1 MSPWIDVGRYKVP
14 LSSIRS
20 GTQDRAHHL
29 GRAYRDKRHVRCM
42 CVPAGVAMGVA
53 FRGDP
58 QPTYYLYHLHR
69 ADPALHHRS
78 CPHFAEQQVAPSV
91 EPHPVRHPIDASSGT
106 QAGLHQLLERLV
118 CSAGLNVWQ
127 PTFLEKR
134 TLYRARFRL
143 IEAAKALDVEPGH
156 VLGES
161 MYFPPI
167 WDPSQKHIAEEE
179 WRLFVEMLHV
189 DPPPVHPFGYV
200 VGLAKTVDARPDWS
214 APRLLLAS
222 HHTPFWLDH
231 NHSLIPLPADQGHH
245 WLVLLKVAP
254 SRSRHGYRVVD
265 GASLLLSS
273 CWIPCMTAAHARLC
287 DELSQSG
294 VTFTA
299 PLPHDPLTAWS
310 APDFLVQAPDG
321 FLYRHGLFGATRV
334 QAPQAETPVA

>member
-29 GRAYRDKRHVRCM
+29 GRVYREKRQVLCL
-42 CVPAGVAMGVA
+42 CVPGGVPMGVA
-53 FRGDP
+53 CRTDP

-69 ADPALHHRS
+69 GDPALHHRS
-78 CPHFAEQQVAPSV
+78 CPHFAEHPAAAPV
-91 EPHPVRHPIDASSGT
+91 EPQPERDPVDASPGT
-106 QAGLHQLLERLV
+106 QTDLDLVLERLV

-127 PTFLEKR
+127 PAFLEKR

-143 IEAAKALDVEPGH
+143 IEASKSVDVDPGH

-167 WDPSQKHIAEEE
+167 WNPAQKHIAEEE

-189 DPPPVHPFGYV
+189 DPPPAHPFGYV
-200 VGLAKTVDARPDWS
+200 VGLAKAVEARPAWS

-231 NHSLIPLPADQGHH
+231 NHSLIPFPADQGHH
-245 WLVLLKVAP
+245 WLVLLKLAR
-254 SRSRHGYRVVD
+254 SRSRHGYKVVD
-265 GASLLLSS
+265 GSALLLSS
-273 CWIPCMTAAHARLC
+273 GWIPCMTAAHARLA

-294 VTFTA
+294 VNFTA
-299 PLPHDPLTAWS
+299 PLPHDRLTSWS

-321 FLYRHGLFGATRV
+321 SLYRHGLFGATRV
-334 QAPQAETPVA
+334 QAPQPEVPLT